1 MIDEGLKIKIR
12 QATKTGYIEM
22 CNGGVCDVS
31 YPESKFR
38 RGRVQG
44 GGEISPTL
52 TTSPENLVIIEVVE
66 E

>member
-44 GGEISPTL
+44 GGADFTNNYYKSGKL
-52 TTSPENLVIIEVVE
+52 SDY
-66 E
+66 